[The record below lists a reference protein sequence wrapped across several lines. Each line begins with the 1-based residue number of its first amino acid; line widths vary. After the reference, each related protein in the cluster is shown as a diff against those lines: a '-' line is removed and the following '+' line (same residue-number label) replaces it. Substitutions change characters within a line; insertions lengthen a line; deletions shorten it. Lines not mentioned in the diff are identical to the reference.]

1 MTLNQIFIKVAF
13 IGNITYKMEN
23 SFIYE
28 FSIIKIFNVN
38 LYPPKVPRIIEVLW
52 MRPASGWLKCNTN
65 NSFSSDWASWGG
77 LFRNHLGDFFLVLLR
92 RLSALP
98 RLLQSFLELLRRLIL
113 LLALVGVIFG
123 WKLIPLLF
131 CWLLRIS
138 LWFLNILGSYGSI
151 V

>member
-1 MTLNQIFIKVAF
+1 MSFPLSRPSMLIYIRLRCLELLRFCGCVRLVVGWSVTQTTHSPL
-13 IGNITYKMEN
+13 IG
-23 SFIYE
+23 
-28 FSIIKIFNVN
+28 
-38 LYPPKVPRIIEVLW
+38 
-52 MRPASGWLKCNTN
+52 
-65 NSFSSDWASWGG
+65 
-77 LFRNHLGDFFLVLLR
+77 HLGVVCSEIIWVTLFLVLLR
-92 RLSALP
+92 RVSALP
-98 RLLQSFLELLRRLIL
+98 RLLQSFLELLRQLIL